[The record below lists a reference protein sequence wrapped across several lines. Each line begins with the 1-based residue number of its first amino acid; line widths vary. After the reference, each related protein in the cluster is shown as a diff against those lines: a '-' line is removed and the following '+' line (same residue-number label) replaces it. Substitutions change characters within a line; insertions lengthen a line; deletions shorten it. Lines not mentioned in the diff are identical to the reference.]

1 MKRILLNTIFT
12 LMTAAIAFAGNKVT
26 LTLQQAVELAND
38 SSLTAFKNQNLYASG
53 YWEWRTYKANR
64 LPSISLSLM
73 PAQYYR
79 YITQRYD
86 SQQDLDIYRTQ
97 QIYTASGGLTATQN
111 VDFLGGSLYLESD
124 LDYMRTFGT
133 DKSNQFSS
141 IPVRVGYKQD
151 LIGYNQFKW
160 DKRIE
165 PIKYEKVKREY
176 IYNMETVSE
185 EVVTYFFELALAQA
199 QYKLAKE
206 NFASCDTL
214 YQLGERRYKIAAIS
228 QADLLTL
235 QLDKVNASNTL
246 ENAQI
251 SVKRATFALASS
263 LGMDKNTEID
273 AMLPAKPTVVDIP
286 VDVALNNAKENN
298 PTLMGHKQTI
308 LEAQRDV
315 NKTRA
320 QYHFNASVNAS
331 IGFNQVANKFADA
344 YRNLL
349 QQDLVSVSIS
359 IPLVDWGVRKGNYH
373 IAQNTLNVAQIAARQ
388 DELSVEQDVI
398 MTINDFNTQQR
409 LVASAVEALD
419 LADMAYSQTC
429 KRFAIG
435 KADIN
440 SLTLSRNRQQDAS
453 TNYITALQN
462 YWLSYYKI
470 RKLTLFD
477 FEMNCPISVSFD
489 RALGVH

>member
-1 MKRILLNTIFT
+1 MKRIALSTIFMLIT
-12 LMTAAIAFAGNKVT
+12 IIIAVAGDKVT
-26 LTLQQAVELAND
+26 LTLPQAIALAND

-86 SQQDLDIYRTQ
+86 SQQDIDIYRTQ
-97 QIYTASGGLTATQN
+97 QIYNASGGLTATQN

-124 LDYMRTFGT
+124 LDYMRTFGAE
-133 DKSNQFSS
+133 KSNQFSS
-141 IPVRVGYKQD
+141 IPVRVGYRQE

-235 QLDKVNASNTL
+235 QLDKVNASNSL

-251 SVKRATFALASS
+251 SVKRATFALASY
-263 LGMDKNTEID
+263 LGMDKNTEIEVTV
-273 AMLPAKPTVVDIP
+273 PTKPTLMDIS

-315 NKTRA
+315 NKARA
-320 QYHFNASVNAS
+320 QYHFNASINAS
-331 IGFNQVANKFADA
+331 IGFNQVANKLSDA

-349 QQDLVSVSIS
+349 EQDLATVSIS

-373 IAQNTLNVAQIAARQ
+373 IAQNALNVAQIAARQ
-388 DELSVEQDVI
+388 DELSIEQDVV
-398 MTINDFNTQQR
+398 MTINDLNTQQR
-409 LVASAVEALD
+409 LISSAVEALD
-419 LADMAYSQTC
+419 LADLAYAQTC
-429 KRFAIG
+429 KRFTIG
-435 KADIN
+435 KTDIN
-440 SLTLSRNRQQDAS
+440 SLTLSRNRQQDAN

-489 RALGVH
+489 RVLGVH